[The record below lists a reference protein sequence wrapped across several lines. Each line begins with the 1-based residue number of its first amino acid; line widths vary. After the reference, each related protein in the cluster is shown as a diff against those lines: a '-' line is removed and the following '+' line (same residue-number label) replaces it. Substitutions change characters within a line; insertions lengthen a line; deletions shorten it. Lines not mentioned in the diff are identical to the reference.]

1 MKKSKDDN
9 QNVDFP
15 CLQEI
20 FFDKVIIRLQEVATN
35 EINNRNLYGYDKNGE
50 MIWQIEDLTT
60 DGHDSP
66 FMNIERISSRLL
78 GYTWDGWRF
87 EIDPYTGKVLSRHIT
102 K

>member
-1 MKKSKDDN
+1 MKNISDLN
-9 QNVDFP
+9 QSVKFT

-20 FFDKVIIRLQEVATN
+20 RYDKIIIRLQEDPFDK
-35 EINNRNLYGYDKNGE
+35 INNRNLYGFDRNE
-50 MIWQIEDLTT
+50 NIIWRIKKLTS

-66 FMNIERISSRLL
+66 FMNIERIGSRLL

-87 EIDPYTGKVLSRHIT
+87 EIDPYSGKVLSRHIT